1 MQRVQAQI
9 YECQEKHAHCP
20 KFQTHLPTRVIRV
33 GSEGET
39 PALHLSL
46 PSERDSYLAL
56 SYCWGGPQKVVT
68 TLASLQSMRNGISID
83 SLPKTIHD
91 AITLT
96 RQLGFKY
103 LWVDALCIIQDN
115 EADKIAEINAM
126 GTVFENAAL
135 TIAAGSAESANE
147 GFLDESPPPHNCSVP
162 FKLPS
167 GKMGSIYFAMAPKSP
182 PYPNPLDTRA
192 WTLQEAM
199 MSSRI
204 LYFGRTGVQWE
215 CRSSHWDLI
224 LDRKAEAPPG
234 PRLPSHL
241 FPDKHQAGGLSDFA
255 LAKVWKTLVEN
266 YSSRAL
272 SVPGDRLP
280 ALGGIAGEIRKSI
293 GKENAYLAGMWK
305 SYMINQLGWYKRCDS
320 RPNQHENRSSIGR
333 SECPSWSWI
342 SVSGAVTFDDVHH
355 KDAELV
361 DCNTCLAHKDA
372 PLGQV
377 CGGTLVL
384 HARVVQMSWATRKSL
399 SNKSKLHI
407 DWGQSKG
414 DHQHGNRYLLLGR
427 TRQRLAIGLILQPTS
442 DGNFVRIGQLKVPN
456 TDEEKVWPKAM
467 EPQIV
472 TIV

>member
-1 MQRVQAQI
+1 LQRIQAQI
-9 YECQEKHAHCP
+9 SECQEKHTHCP
-20 KFQTHLPTRVIRV
+20 KFKTNLPTRVIRV

-39 PALHLSL
+39 PALHISL

-83 SLPKTIHD
+83 SLPKTIRD

-126 GTVFENAAL
+126 GIVFENAAL
-135 TIAAGSAESANE
+135 TIAAGSAAGASE
-147 GFLDESPPPHNCSVP
+147 GFLYESPLPHNCLVP

-167 GKMGSIYFAMAPKSP
+167 GKIGSVYFAMRPKSP
-182 PYPNPLDTRA
+182 PYPNPLETRA

-204 LYFGRTGVQWE
+204 LYFGITGVQWE

-224 LDRKAEAPPG
+224 LDQNAETPPG

-241 FPDKHQAGGLSDFA
+241 FPDKHQAGNLSDFA
-255 LAKVWKTLVEN
+255 LAKVWRTLVEN

-272 SVPGDRLP
+272 SIPRDRLP
-280 ALGGIAGEIRKSI
+280 ALAGIAGEIQKSF
-293 GKENAYLAGMWK
+293 GNENVYLAGMWK
-305 SYMINQLGWYKRCDS
+305 SYMIKQLGWYKRCDS
-320 RPNQHENRSSIGR
+320 RPNRYQNKSSSDR

-342 SVSGAVTFDDVHH
+342 SISGAVTFDDIHH
-355 KDAELV
+355 EDAVLV
-361 DCNTCLAHKDA
+361 DYNTRLAHKDA
-372 PLGQV
+372 PLGGV

-384 HARVVQMSWATRKSL
+384 RAHVVQMSWATRKSL
-399 SNKSKLHI
+399 SNRSKLRI
-407 DWGQSKG
+407 DWGQNKG

-427 TRQRLAIGLILQPTS
+427 TRQRLAIGLILEPTG
-442 DGNFVRIGQLKVPN
+442 DGHFVRIGQLKIVN
-456 TDEEKVWPKAM
+456 TDVEKVWPKVM
-467 EPQIV
+467 EQQTVKIV
-472 TIV
+472 

>member
-1 MQRVQAQI
+1 LLLRRVQAQLD
-9 YECQEKHAHCP
+9 ECREKHAHCP
-20 KFQTHLPTRVIRV
+20 KFKTNLPTRVIGV
-33 GSEGET
+33 GCEGED

-68 TLASLQSMRNGISID
+68 TLASLQSMRNGISLD
-83 SLPKTIHD
+83 SLPKTIQD
-91 AITLT
+91 AINLT

-126 GTVFENAAL
+126 GAVFKNAAL
-135 TIAAGSAESANE
+135 TIAAGSAAGASE
-147 GFLDESPPPHNCSVP
+147 GFLDEAPQPHGFSMP
-162 FKLPS
+162 FKLPT
-167 GKMGSIYFAMAPKSP
+167 GNIGSIRFVMPSKSP

-204 LYFGRTGVQWE
+204 MYFGRTGVQWE

-224 LDRKAEAPPG
+224 LDHNAETPPG

-241 FPDKHQAGGLSDFA
+241 FPDKHEAGKLSNFA
-255 LAKVWKTLVEN
+255 LAKVWKTLVED

-272 SVPGDRLP
+272 SFPGDRLP
-280 ALGGIAGEIRKSI
+280 ALAGIAGEIQKSL
-293 GKENAYLAGMWK
+293 GKEDVYLAGMWK
-305 SYMINQLGWYKRCDS
+305 TFLINQLGWYKRFDS
-320 RPNQHENRSSIGR
+320 RSNQHENRS

-342 SVSGAVTFDDVHH
+342 SITSAVTFDEVQH
-355 KDAELV
+355 KEAVLV
-361 DCNTCLAHKDA
+361 DYNTRLAHEDA
-372 PLGQV
+372 PLGRV
-377 CGGTLVL
+377 GGGILVL
-384 HARVVQMSWATRKSL
+384 RAHVVQMSWATRKGL
-399 SNKSKLHI
+399 SHRSKFHL
-407 DWGQSKG
+407 DSGQSKG

-427 TRQRLAIGLILQPTS
+427 TRQRLAIGLILQSTD
-442 DGNFVRIGQLKVPN
+442 DGHFVRIGQLKISNPDV
-456 TDEEKVWPKAM
+456 EKVWPKDT
-467 EPQIV
+467 EQQTV